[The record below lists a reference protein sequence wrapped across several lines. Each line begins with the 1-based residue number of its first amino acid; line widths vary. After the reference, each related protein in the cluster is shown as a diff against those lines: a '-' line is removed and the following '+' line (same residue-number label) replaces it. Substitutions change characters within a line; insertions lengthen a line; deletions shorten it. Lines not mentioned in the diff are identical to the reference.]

1 MHPHPENVDSQ
12 GVRIAGTKEI
22 VDRKVANLH
31 KIELFACINGIIWLA
46 LGVPF
51 IVASLAFSCGIQLL
65 ENLRL
70 FVIPGSLKCPA
81 HLAIQPSPCNPT
93 VRYGFGHD
101 HNSNIYKVVRIVNYR
116 GHMRESHKA
125 AMLFMFTT

>member
-22 VDRKVANLH
+22 VDRKVANLY
-31 KIELFACINGIIWLA
+31 KIELFACINSIIWLA
-46 LGVPF
+46 VPF
-51 IVASLAFSCGIQLL
+51 IVASLAFSCGIRLL

-70 FVIPGSLKCPA
+70 FVIPES
-81 HLAIQPSPCNPT
+81 PSVLPILQYNLLHATLLSDMDLVMTTIPI
-93 VRYGFGHD
+93 
-101 HNSNIYKVVRIVNYR
+101 SIKWLEMSIIV
-116 GHMRESHKA
+116 RESHKA